1 MSETVVLVLRAFI
14 PLGIMGLVFG
24 GLLGFAGKIF
34 AVEQDPR
41 IADVMN
47 ALPGANCGACGYAGC
62 SAFAEAVVAGT
73 APANGCAV
81 SNDATAQEIARIVGV
96 ETGSVNK
103 MRAQVMCSGTAD
115 KARKKFNYYGIM
127 DCVSVTKIGGGDK
140 ECPYGCV
147 GYGTCVK
154 VCPFNAIRIEDNVA
168 VVDYEKCVGCGLCEK
183 ACPQHIIRLV
193 PYASEYWVGCVSKD
207 KCPMVR
213 SYCSIGC
220 IGCGIC
226 EKNCPTGAIK
236 LENSIAKI
244 DYDLCIQCGTCFEK
258 CPRSTILFGEFVPE
272 TQAISASPPAEG

>member
-1 MSETVVLVLRAFI
+1 M
-14 PLGIMGLVFG
+14 
-24 GLLGFAGKIF
+24 
-34 AVEQDPR
+34 
-41 IADVMN
+41 
-47 ALPGANCGACGYAGC
+47 
-62 SAFAEAVVAGT
+62 
-73 APANGCAV
+73 
-81 SNDATAQEIARIVGV
+81 SNDATAQTIAEIVGV
-96 ETGSVNK
+96 EAGSVNK

-183 ACPQHIIRLV
+183 ACPKHIIRLV

-207 KCPMVR
+207 KGPMVR

-236 LENSIAKI
+236 VEDSIAKI

-272 TQAISASPPAEG
+272 TQAISASPPAED